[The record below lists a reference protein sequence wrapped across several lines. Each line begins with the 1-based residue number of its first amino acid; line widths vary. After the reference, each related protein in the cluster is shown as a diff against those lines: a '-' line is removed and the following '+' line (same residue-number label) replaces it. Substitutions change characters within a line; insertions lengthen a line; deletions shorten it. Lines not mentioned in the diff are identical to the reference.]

1 MFHIFFI
8 RHKRIDPSI
17 VPIFRDWKGGEKG
30 VERGQMLENA
40 ADTEE
45 FLFADSFCSEHSS
58 TRTGNETRPPVSCRE
73 RRAKC
78 RTSAAYE
85 EKIKYEKEEGGV
97 TGVNRVQVSR
107 NCRVSRDGKGAATL

>member
-1 MFHIFFI
+1 
-8 RHKRIDPSI
+8 
-17 VPIFRDWKGGEKG
+17 
-30 VERGQMLENA
+30 MLENA

-85 EKIKYEKEEGGV
+85 EKIKYEKEGGGV

-107 NCRVSRDGKGAATL
+107 NCRVSRDGKGAATPVVG